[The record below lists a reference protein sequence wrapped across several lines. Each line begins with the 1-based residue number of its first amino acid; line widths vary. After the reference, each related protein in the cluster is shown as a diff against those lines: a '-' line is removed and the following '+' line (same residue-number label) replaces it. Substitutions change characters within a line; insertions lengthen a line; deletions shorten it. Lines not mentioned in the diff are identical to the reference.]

1 MSRYYRV
8 QLPRAEA
15 RHLAGAGPAWPP
27 GSPAAER
34 PVRGP
39 FAPGGHGAGLPGEVE
54 YLGGGIVR
62 LDEVAIA
69 SLADLPED
77 DDFRVTFE
85 DVGPVLTVG
94 PARYV
99 ALAEEPDPKP

>member
-1 MSRYYRV
+1 MSRHYRV

-15 RHLAGAGPAWPP
+15 RHLAGAGSAWPP

-39 FAPGGHGAGLPGEVE
+39 FAPGRHGAVLPGEVE

-62 LDEVAIA
+62 LDEVAIG

-77 DDFRVTFE
+77 DDFRVTFG

-94 PARYV
+94 PARYA
-99 ALAEEPDPKP
+99 ALEEEPDPKP